1 MQVGIITISLV
12 AQEGSS
18 LAVSNAY
25 PPMKIRHQEPKP
37 VDESEE
43 FEYEYFY
50 DEIEPKIE
58 FPELYDEVS
67 CLE

>member
-25 PPMKIRHQEPKP
+25 PPMKILHQEPKP

>member
-1 MQVGIITISLV
+1 M
-12 AQEGSS
+12 
-18 LAVSNAY
+18 AVSNAY